1 MITKHG
7 KLKNAQ
13 GFSNVHATRKFRA
26 IKHSG
31 IWTRQNGSIR
41 NKTASKRVKQFAQG
55 KTLNKKSFKSGST
68 RPKIRFLGQTRL
80 LFYEQSVFLYMVV
93 SATRT

>member
-1 MITKHG
+1 VALLVALSFPYNAFMITKHG

-31 IWTRQNGSIR
+31 IWTRGRKDQFG
-41 NKTASKRVKQFAQG
+41 TKRQAK
-55 KTLNKKSFKSGST
+55 
-68 RPKIRFLGQTRL
+68 
-80 LFYEQSVFLYMVV
+80 E
-93 SATRT
+93 